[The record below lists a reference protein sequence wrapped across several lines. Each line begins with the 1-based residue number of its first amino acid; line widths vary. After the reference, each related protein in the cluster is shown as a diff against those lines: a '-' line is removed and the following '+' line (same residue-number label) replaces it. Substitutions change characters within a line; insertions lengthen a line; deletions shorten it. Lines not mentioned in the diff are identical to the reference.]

1 MGYDLQEKNAW
12 KLSRVHDILCC
23 RLLFYFV
30 TSTKDTASHTVFK
43 KVSFGQPAR
52 QESDKKNKKNVTIH
66 WKTIPYQESLVF
78 RVYFSSSIME
88 LQKCSLANPCREVLE
103 QSHVYLLGL
112 IDIGG
117 FGSVG
122 YLAFD
127 VCLFWIQL
135 ITRPRFKK
143 GSVHKHWFLLW
154 SLKGQRGWCEWWG
167 YIHEKQCGYRRCSA
181 L

>member
-1 MGYDLQEKNAW
+1 
-12 KLSRVHDILCC
+12 
-23 RLLFYFV
+23 
-30 TSTKDTASHTVFK
+30 
-43 KVSFGQPAR
+43 
-52 QESDKKNKKNVTIH
+52 
-66 WKTIPYQESLVF
+66 
-78 RVYFSSSIME
+78 ME

-127 VCLFWIQL
+127 FCLFWIQL

-143 GSVHKHWFLLW
+143 GSVHKHRFALVSERAAWLVRMVRIHSWKTVRIQTLLGSVTITSEMGKHWFEPRVMTQ
-154 SLKGQRGWCEWWG
+154 STSS
-167 YIHEKQCGYRRCSA
+167 IPTPVA
-181 L
+181 LNFHPQLISPYYHPQ